1 MCICVSVC
9 CACEKIKRK
18 KKPPLKPKKP
28 KKRFDYENSLRP
40 WSNSNPD
47 PRTCF
52 TLDLCQPLAVPLRY
66 PVLLVECIG
75 LIDYLTK
82 AY

>member
-1 MCICVSVC
+1 MCICLSVC
-9 CACEKIKRK
+9 CACEKLKGK
-18 KKPPLKPKKP
+18 KNPFEAKKT

-40 WSNSNPD
+40 WSNSNQA